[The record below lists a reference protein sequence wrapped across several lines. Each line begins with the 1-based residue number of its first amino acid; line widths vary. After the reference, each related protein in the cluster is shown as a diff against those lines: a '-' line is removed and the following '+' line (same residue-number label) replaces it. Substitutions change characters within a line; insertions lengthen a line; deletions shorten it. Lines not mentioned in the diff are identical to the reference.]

1 MTTNSQ
7 TALITGGTSGIGRA
21 AANKL
26 AQLGIHVIVVGRNAE
41 RGENTVAEIR
51 AAGGGADFIS
61 SDLHDA
67 SSTRDVAR
75 QAIELGNGH
84 VDILINNAGIFP
96 FGPTHE
102 TTEDMFWVKSMQY
115 IPSSMIFFAYWVI
128 LEYKTGQTIG
138 KKVLNLKVTDMSGN
152 KPNLKGIILSS
163 FGKAFLLP
171 IDVVLG
177 MILTN
182 EKRQRI
188 FNKLGDTL
196 VVKIK
201 SNSETQDAEYTKD

>member
-1 MTTNSQ
+1 MSESDGLSKIIIAKWTDRFL
-7 TALITGGTSGIGRA
+7 AWLI
-21 AANKL
+21 
-26 AQLGIHVIVVGRNAE
+26 
-41 RGENTVAEIR
+41 
-51 AAGGGADFIS
+51 DFIIIS
-61 SDLHDA
+61 IILTSIIFA
-67 SSTRDVAR
+67 SFGT
-75 QAIELGNGH
+75 
-84 VDILINNAGIFP
+84 VDF
-96 FGPTHE
+96 E
-102 TTEDMFWVKSMQY
+102 TTEDMFWAESMQY
-115 IPSSMIFFAYWVI
+115 IPSSTIFFAYWVI

-138 KKVLNLKVTDMSGN
+138 KKVLNLKVTGMSGN

-201 SNSETQDAEYTKD
+201 SNGKSPDAKYTKD